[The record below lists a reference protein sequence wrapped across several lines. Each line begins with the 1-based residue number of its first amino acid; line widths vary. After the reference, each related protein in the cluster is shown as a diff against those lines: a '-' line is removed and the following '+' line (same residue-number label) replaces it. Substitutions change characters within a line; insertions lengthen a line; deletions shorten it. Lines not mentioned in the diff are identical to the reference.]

1 MLSFLTLRA
10 LLLELVP
17 LREHLLVK
25 LLVADRLLLEM
36 KKATVLFWSTATS
49 DSQLQLKNSFQQ
61 PNYFKT
67 WSESR
72 GFDSWCRQGFFQLTN
87 SPSKFCCFTVC
98 SMF

>member
-36 KKATVLFWSTATS
+36 KKAAFLFWSTATS
-49 DSQLQLKNSFQQ
+49 DSHLQLTTSFQQ

-72 GFDSWCRQGFFQLTN
+72 GFDSWCRQGFF
-87 SPSKFCCFTVC
+87 SAHEFSI
-98 SMF
+98 